1 MRSTVVSGA
10 NEMRIKAQPRCVH
23 LGARWTSHVMGEVAR
38 KENACLQGNSG
49 RHGLISWYAWLQGP
63 HNGEHEVI
71 AGASK
76 PVQISKN
83 AIARCFNAA
92 DAGFGC
98 PTGL

>member
-1 MRSTVVSGA
+1 MREGGQASTELRSGDLGSNDAGVV
-10 NEMRIKAQPRCVH
+10 QPS
-23 LGARWTSHVMGEVAR
+23 TT
-38 KENACLQGNSG
+38 
-49 RHGLISWYAWLQGP
+49 GP